1 MSGQSHK
8 STIKTL
14 VFLRE
19 GKETAFSVPSWKCG
33 DVASGLTN
41 LDLGWWEVGVWCVG
55 GEREVASMS
64 VSRIQGHGERG
75 ERRLDIHPS
84 NTVKDA

>member
-1 MSGQSHK
+1 MFLISPWQRERKTRK
-8 STIKTL
+8 SFHPGSEVTWHL
-14 VFLRE
+14 VSP
-19 GKETAFSVPSWKCG
+19 TS
-33 DVASGLTN
+33 TQ
-41 LDLGWWEVGVWCVG
+41 GWWVVGVWCVG

-64 VSRIQGHGERG
+64 VSRIQGHGQRG